1 MGLADYARPRSLIY
15 GIGNVARQDDALG
28 WAFIDWLEQAGL
40 CPGAETRRHYQLFL
54 EDADLFSHFDRV
66 LFVDA
71 SMEEGLETFRLDPV
85 APAFDQ
91 SFTSHAVSIPAT
103 LAITQQ
109 VFGRAPKAQLLTI
122 RGYSWDLGEGM
133 TPEALANLAA
143 AQTFFAE
150 CQRKAA

>member
-1 MGLADYARPRSLIY
+1 MDLADHARPRSLIH
-15 GIGNVARQDDALG
+15 GIGNIGRQDDALG

-54 EDADLFSHFDRV
+54 EDADLFSRFDRI

-71 SMEEGLETFRLDPV
+71 SKEEGVETFRLDPV
-85 APAFDQ
+85 TPLFDQ

-103 LAITQQ
+103 LAITGQ
-109 VFGRAPKAQLLTI
+109 VFGRVPKAQLLSI

-133 TPEALANLAA
+133 TPEALANLEAA
-143 AQTFFAE
+143 KTFFVA